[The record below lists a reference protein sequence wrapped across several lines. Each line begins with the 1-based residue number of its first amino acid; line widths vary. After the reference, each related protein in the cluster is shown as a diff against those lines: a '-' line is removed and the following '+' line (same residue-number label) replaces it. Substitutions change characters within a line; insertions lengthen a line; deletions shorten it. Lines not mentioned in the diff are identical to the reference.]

1 MWTVDPTRWSA
12 LAALVLVA
20 ALLALACG
28 ERSAE
33 RPDVATSEDSGSEEA
48 RSLKVLSANI
58 YLGGKKDRPGL
69 DSIARYVGSADVVFL
84 QEVDKGSA
92 EALARKSG
100 LKYLRFAKDEGMR
113 VGEYGVATLSRFPSG
128 ATEVHTLP
136 ETAQGYDVILRTEA
150 RLAER
155 SLTLVNAF
163 YPAGYD
169 KEGRSGRL
177 EATRVVLGMLERT
190 EGPLVLGGDLNATDD
205 GVEIRRLA
213 AAMTDSFET
222 APEDRHHCEEPLG
235 RIDYV
240 FFRGPFV
247 VGGYKAP
254 CWPLERGDLP
264 EYEQS
269 GSLEG
274 AWLSDHPFV
283 TAELRIARGRLAGN
297 PRAKATRTNMV
308 LPAQPS
314 VKAER

>member
-1 MWTVDPTRWSA
+1 MWIVDPARWSA
-12 LAALVLVA
+12 LAALALVT

-28 ERSAE
+28 ERSVE
-33 RPDVATSEDSGSEEA
+33 RPDDATSDDSGSEA
-48 RSLKVLSANI
+48 RSLKVMSANI

-69 DSIARYVGSADVVFL
+69 DSIARYIRSADVVFL

-100 LKYLRFAKDEGMR
+100 LENFRFAKDEGMR
-113 VGEYGVATLSRFPSG
+113 VGEYGVATLSRLPLG
-128 ATEVHTLP
+128 ATEVYTLP
-136 ETAQGYDVILRTEA
+136 ETAQGYDVVLQTGA
-150 RLAER
+150 RVAER
-155 SLTLVNAF
+155 TFTLVNAF

-177 EATRVVLGMLERT
+177 EATQVVLGMLERT

-222 APEDRHHCEEPLG
+222 APEDWYHCEEPFG

-254 CWPLERGDLP
+254 CWLLERGDLP
-264 EYEQS
+264 EPEQS

-283 TAELRIARGRLAGN
+283 TAELRIARGH
-297 PRAKATRTNMV
+297 
-308 LPAQPS
+308 
-314 VKAER
+314 

>member
-1 MWTVDPTRWSA
+1 MWIVDPARWSA
-12 LAALVLVA
+12 LAALALVA

-28 ERSAE
+28 ERSVE
-33 RPDVATSEDSGSEEA
+33 RPDDATSDDSGSEA
-48 RSLKVLSANI
+48 RSLKVMSANI

-69 DSIARYVGSADVVFL
+69 DSIARYIRSADVVFL

-100 LKYLRFAKDEGMR
+100 LENFRFAKDEGMR
-113 VGEYGVATLSRFPSG
+113 VGEYGVATLSRLPLG
-128 ATEVHTLP
+128 ATEVYTLP
-136 ETAQGYDVILRTEA
+136 ETAQGYDVMLRTEA

-155 SLTLVNAF
+155 WLTLVNVF

-169 KEGRSGRL
+169 KDGKNGRL
-177 EATRVVLGMLERT
+177 GASRVVLNILERT

-205 GVEIRRLA
+205 EVEIRRLA

-222 APEDRHHCEEPLG
+222 APEDRYHCEEPFG

-274 AWLSDHPFV
+274 AWLSDHPFA
-283 TAELRIARGRLAGN
+283 TAELRIVRGH
-297 PRAKATRTNMV
+297 
-308 LPAQPS
+308 
-314 VKAER
+314 

>member
-1 MWTVDPTRWSA
+1 M
-12 LAALVLVA
+12 VA

-28 ERSAE
+28 ERSVE
-33 RPDVATSEDSGSEEA
+33 RPDDATSDDSGSEA
-48 RSLKVLSANI
+48 RSLKVMSANI

-69 DSIARYVGSADVVFL
+69 DSLARYIRSADVVFL

-100 LKYLRFAKDEGMR
+100 LGNFRFAKDEGMR
-113 VGEYGVATLSRFPSG
+113 VGEYGVATLSRLPLG
-128 ATEVHTLP
+128 ATEVYTLP
-136 ETAQGYDVILRTEA
+136 ETAQGYDVMLRTEA

-155 SLTLVNAF
+155 WLTLVNAF
-163 YPAGYD
+163 HPAGYD
-169 KEGRSGRL
+169 KDGKNGRL
-177 EATRVVLGMLERT
+177 GASRVVLNILERT

-205 GVEIRRLA
+205 EVEIRRLA

-222 APEDRHHCEEPLG
+222 APEDRYHCEEPFG

-254 CWPLERGDLP
+254 CWPLKRGDLP

-269 GSLEG
+269 GSLED
-274 AWLSDHPFV
+274 AWISDHPFV
-283 TAELRIARGRLAGN
+283 TAELRIARGH
-297 PRAKATRTNMV
+297 
-308 LPAQPS
+308 
-314 VKAER
+314 

>member
-1 MWTVDPTRWSA
+1 M
-12 LAALVLVA
+12 
-20 ALLALACG
+20 
-28 ERSAE
+28 
-33 RPDVATSEDSGSEEA
+33 
-48 RSLKVLSANI
+48 
-58 YLGGKKDRPGL
+58 
-69 DSIARYVGSADVVFL
+69 VFL
-84 QEVDKGSA
+84 QEVDEGSA

-113 VGEYGVATLSRFPSG
+113 VGEYGVITLLRLPLG
-128 ATEVHTLP
+128 ATEVYTLL
-136 ETAQGYDVILRTEA
+136 ETAQGYDVILPTET

-155 SLTLVNAF
+155 SLTLANAF

-169 KEGRSGRL
+169 KDGKNGRL
-177 EATRVVLGMLERT
+177 GASRVVLNILERT
-190 EGPLVLGGDLNATDD
+190 EGPLVLGADLNATDD

-222 APEDRHHCEEPLG
+222 APEDRHHCEEPFG

-264 EYEQS
+264 EPEQPDR
-269 GSLEG
+269 SLEG

-283 TAELRIARGRLAGN
+283 TAELRIARGD
-297 PRAKATRTNMV
+297 
-308 LPAQPS
+308 
-314 VKAER
+314 

>member
-1 MWTVDPTRWSA
+1 MWAVDPTRWFA

-33 RPDVATSEDSGSEEA
+33 RPDVATNEDSGSEEA

-100 LKYLRFAKDEGMR
+100 LENFRFAKDEGMR
-113 VGEYGVATLSRFPSG
+113 VGEYGAATMSRLQLVATQLY
-128 ATEVHTLP
+128 TLP

-150 RLAER
+150 HVAQR

-169 KEGRSGRL
+169 KEGRNGRL
-177 EATRVVLGMLERT
+177 RTSRVVLDILERT
-190 EGPLVLGGDLNATDD
+190 EGPL
-205 GVEIRRLA
+205 I
-213 AAMTDSFET
+213 
-222 APEDRHHCEEPLG
+222 
-235 RIDYV
+235 
-240 FFRGPFV
+240 
-247 VGGYKAP
+247 
-254 CWPLERGDLP
+254 
-264 EYEQS
+264 
-269 GSLEG
+269 
-274 AWLSDHPFV
+274 LS
-283 TAELRIARGRLAGN
+283 
-297 PRAKATRTNMV
+297 
-308 LPAQPS
+308 
-314 VKAER
+314 

>member
-1 MWTVDPTRWSA
+1 
-12 LAALVLVA
+12 LVA

-33 RPDVATSEDSGSEEA
+33 RPDVATSEDSGSEA

-69 DSIARYVGSADVVFL
+69 DSIARYIRSADVVFL

-100 LKYLRFAKDEGMR
+100 LENFRFAKDEGMR
-113 VGEYGVATLSRFPSG
+113 VGEYGVATLSRLPLG
-128 ATEVHTLP
+128 ATEVYTLP
-136 ETAQGYDVILRTEA
+136 ETAQGYDVMLRTEA
-150 RLAER
+150 RRAER
-155 SLTLVNAF
+155 WLTLVNAF

-169 KEGRSGRL
+169 KDGKNGRL
-177 EATRVVLGMLERT
+177 GASRVVLNILERT

-205 GVEIRRLA
+205 EVEIRRLA

-222 APEDRHHCEEPLG
+222 APEDRHHCEEPFG

-240 FFRGPFV
+240 FFRDPFV

-269 GSLEG
+269 GSLQG

-283 TAELRIARGRLAGN
+283 TAELRIVRGH
-297 PRAKATRTNMV
+297 
-308 LPAQPS
+308 
-314 VKAER
+314 

>member
-28 ERSAE
+28 ERSTE
-33 RPDVATSEDSGSEEA
+33 RPDVATSDDSGSEA
-48 RSLKVLSANI
+48 RSLKVMSANI

-69 DSIARYVGSADVVFL
+69 DSIARYIRSADVVFL

-100 LKYLRFAKDEGMR
+100 LENFRFAKDEGMR
-113 VGEYGVATLSRFPSG
+113 VGEYGVATLSRLPLG
-128 ATEVHTLP
+128 ATEVYTLP
-136 ETAQGYDVILRTEA
+136 ETAQGYDVMLRTEA
-150 RLAER
+150 RRAER
-155 SLTLVNAF
+155 WLTLVNAF

-169 KEGRSGRL
+169 KDGKNGRL
-177 EATRVVLGMLERT
+177 GASRVVLNILERT

-205 GVEIRRLA
+205 EVEIRRLA

-222 APEDRHHCEEPLG
+222 APEDRHHCEEPFG

-283 TAELRIARGRLAGN
+283 TAELRIARGD
-297 PRAKATRTNMV
+297 
-308 LPAQPS
+308 
-314 VKAER
+314 